1 MFYLYKGLSR
11 QTSRTVRTA
20 LALAGKQGC
29 READTGHFLLAMLRC
44 AQGPAADFLHRK
56 HITAA
61 ALQSN
66 TALQPAA
73 APCRLHKND
82 LACESRKALEFAVLG
97 AHAAGGGFPQW
108 NCNCANCQGLRDGT
122 IQAAP
127 RTQSSIIVSD
137 NGKEWVLCNAS
148 PDISQ
153 QIAHTPELNK
163 AGVLRGTHIGGI
175 ILTDSQI
182 DHTTGLLSLREGCP
196 HQVWCTPEVHEDLS
210 TGFPVFT
217 MLRHWN
223 GGLVHHPIAPQ
234 QPFTVDACP
243 DLQFTAV
250 PIASN
255 APPYSPYR
263 DRPLPGHN
271 VALFIENRRNGQ
283 TLFYAPGLGE
293 PDETLLPWLQ
303 KADCLLID
311 GTVWQD
317 DELQAAGV
325 GRNTG
330 RDMGHLALGDEHG
343 MMALLASLPAK
354 RKILIHIN
362 NTNPILNEQSPQRQA
377 LTQQGIEVSWDGM
390 AITLQDTAC

>member
-1 MFYLYKGLSR
+1 MELQLRQLSGSAR
-11 QTSRTVRTA
+11 WHHS
-20 LALAGKQGC
+20 GC
-29 READTGHFLLAMLRC
+29 
-44 AQGPAADFLHRK
+44 
-56 HITAA
+56 
-61 ALQSN
+61 
-66 TALQPAA
+66 
-73 APCRLHKND
+73 
-82 LACESRKALEFAVLG
+82 
-97 AHAAGGGFPQW
+97 
-108 NCNCANCQGLRDGT
+108 
-122 IQAAP
+122 P

-283 TLFYAPGLGE
+283 TLFYAPG
-293 PDETLLPWLQ
+293 W
-303 KADCLLID
+303 
-311 GTVWQD
+311 
-317 DELQAAGV
+317 
-325 GRNTG
+325 
-330 RDMGHLALGDEHG
+330 
-343 MMALLASLPAK
+343 
-354 RKILIHIN
+354 
-362 NTNPILNEQSPQRQA
+362 
-377 LTQQGIEVSWDGM
+377 
-390 AITLQDTAC
+390 